1 MESLKYRAE
10 KFFIDTPSM
19 AELHHCEICISYCS
33 ASEPMCTYIAHEPMY
48 MYKLTFNLRPKKPYV
63 FILLNHEIGS

>member
-1 MESLKYRAE
+1 MESLKDRAE
-10 KFFIDTPSM
+10 IFFIDTPSM

-48 MYKLTFNLRPKKPYV
+48 MYKLTFNLRPKKP
-63 FILLNHEIGS
+63 